1 MLINDLS
8 NNIKSPKTIINEAK
22 RSNRMNNFNNV
33 HVVPFEDKYAGV
45 FKRLN
50 LEWIEKYFEVE
61 EKDKKHLDHPRENI
75 IERGGEIYSV
85 IEEGR
90 VMGVCALVYSDDGV
104 YEIAKM
110 AVEKDARGKGY
121 GKLLMEAAINGAK
134 AKGGNKIVIV
144 SNTVLEPA
152 IRLYEK
158 YGFETTR
165 LGQDPNYERGNI
177 EMELV
182 L

>member
-1 MLINDLS
+1 M
-8 NNIKSPKTIINEAK
+8 NNIG
-22 RSNRMNNFNNV
+22 NV
-33 HVVPFEDKYAGV
+33 NVVQFDDKYAAA

-50 LEWIEKYFEVE
+50 LEWIEKYFEIE
-61 EKDKKHLDHPRENI
+61 GKDKEHLNNPRENI
-75 IERGGEIYSV
+75 IEQGGEIYSV

-90 VMGVCALVYSDDGV
+90 VMGVCALVYSDEAV
-104 YEIAKM
+104 FEIAKM

-121 GKLLMEAAINGAK
+121 GKLLMEAAISGAK
-134 AKGGNKIVIV
+134 AKGAYKIIIV
-144 SNTVLEPA
+144 SNTVLDPA
-152 IRLYEK
+152 IKLYKK
-158 YGFETTR
+158 YGFKTTR

>member
-1 MLINDLS
+1 MNDEG
-8 NNIKSPKTIINEAK
+8 NIFKCPHIVISEAK
-22 RSNRMNNFNNV
+22 RSNIMNNFNNV
-33 HVVPFEDKYAGV
+33 LVVPFEDKYAGD

-61 EKDKKHLDHPRENI
+61 KNDNKHLNHPRESI
-75 IERGGEIYSV
+75 INTGGEIYSV

-90 VMGVCALVYSDDGV
+90 VMGVCALVYSGERV

-121 GKLLMEAAINGAK
+121 GNLLMEAAINGAK
-134 AKGGNKIVIV
+134 AKGGDKIVIV
-144 SNTVLEPA
+144 SNTILEPA

>member
-1 MLINDLS
+1 MHISDES
-8 NNIKSPKTIINEAK
+8 NIFKCPNTIISEAK
-22 RSNRMNNFNNV
+22 HSKRMNKFNNV
-33 HVVPFEDKYAGV
+33 QVVPFEDIYAGD

-61 EKDKKHLDHPRENI
+61 DQDKKHLNHPRENI
-75 IERGGEIYSV
+75 IDTGGEIYSV

-90 VMGVCALVYSDDGV
+90 VMGVCALVYSDEGV

-121 GKLLMEAAINGAK
+121 GNLLMEAAIDGAK
-134 AKGGNKIVIV
+134 VKGATKIVIV
-144 SNTVLEPA
+144 SNTILEAA